1 MKSNFAPGKARPR
14 RPLFQKYFA
23 VLFAAVAVPLLAS
36 GAVEAGFGYLDQ
48 RRTLSLRLR
57 AEADAAAARI
67 QGFLDGIPSQ
77 LNWTAQTPWVE
88 GVDER
93 HRFDVLRLMREAPAI
108 AEMILVDG
116 KGIERLHVSRNE
128 PDIEMSGVDH
138 FADPAFSGARAS
150 HLWWG
155 PVTLHRGSEP
165 YMAVA
170 VAGPRASAGVT
181 IAEINLKL
189 VWDVI
194 SAIRVGETGQAFVLD
209 GGGKLVAH
217 PDISLVLGGEGNSA
231 IAALRALQAA
241 ALAGGE
247 ELVSGADAEGRAVL
261 AAGVPIMGPG
271 WTVFAAQPA

>member
-1 MKSNFAPGKARPR
+1 MRTNVAPAKARPR
-14 RPLFQKYFA
+14 RPLFQKFFA
-23 VLFAAVAVPLLAS
+23 VVFAAVVVPLLAS
-36 GAVEAGFGYLDQ
+36 GASEAWFGYRDQ
-48 RRTLSLRLR
+48 RHGLSVRLR
-57 AEADAAAARI
+57 GEADAAAARI

-77 LNWTAQTPWVE
+77 LNWTVQTPWAE

-93 HRFDVLRLMREAPAI
+93 HRFDVLRLMRQAPAI
-108 AEMILVDG
+108 AEAILVDG
-116 KGIERLHVSRNE
+116 KGVERLHVSRTD
-128 PDIEMSGVDH
+128 PDVEMSGVDR

-170 VAGPRASAGVT
+170 VAGSRASAGVT

-209 GGGKLVAH
+209 SGGKLVAH

-231 IAALRALQAA
+231 IASLRALQAA
-241 ALAGGE
+241 ALVGGKE
-247 ELVSGADAEGRAVL
+247 
-261 AAGVPIMGPG
+261 
-271 WTVFAAQPA
+271 